1 MFLHRRRGGVVA
13 VGALIL
19 VLLAG
24 CGSPVATTTPMP
36 VPTSTPSPTPSPSP
50 TPRPTPTP
58 TPSPTPSP
66 TPVPL
71 DQALLES
78 RLTVMII
85 GTDSNSRRRRQGADV
100 NTDTMIVA
108 SVGADGA
115 RIDSVSLPRDT
126 VDVPMPDGSIYGG
139 KINALYRTA
148 GASGLRDAFESLY
161 GIEIDYYAAM
171 NMDDLARIVDAAG
184 GIDVDVPYA
193 FSDGQLGFSIGA
205 GRQHLDG
212 SSALLF
218 SRSRYADGDYARAL
232 RQQQV
237 LVALAQKLADP
248 ATDVDLAALVG
259 SLGSLETDV
268 PLDRFPTLL
277 EIGRRAAGAQ
287 VVREVLGPPG
297 YALFEGIEPGPRGWV
312 MIPNVPA
319 MRGYVQ
325 SVMGGG

>member
-1 MFLHRRRGGVVA
+1 MFLHRRRGGVVGVA
-13 VGALIL
+13 AMIL

-24 CGSPVATTTPMP
+24 CASPVATTTPTP
-36 VPTSTPSPTPSPSP
+36 VPTVTPTPTPSPTP
-50 TPRPTPTP
+50 TRRP

-85 GTDSNSRRRRQGADV
+85 GTDSNSSRQRKGADV

-108 SVGADGA
+108 SVNADDT

-126 VDVPMPDGSIYGG
+126 VDVPMPDGSVYHG
-139 KINALYRTA
+139 KINALYRSV

-161 GIEIDYYAAM
+161 GIEIDYYAAV
-171 NMDDLARIVDAAG
+171 NMDDMTQIVDAIG
-184 GIDVDVPYA
+184 GIDVEVPYA
-193 FSDGQLGFSIGA
+193 FSDGELGFQIDA

-212 SSALLF
+212 RNALLF

-237 LVALAQKLADP
+237 LVAVAQKLADP
-248 ATDVDLAALVG
+248 ATRVDLPRLVG

-268 PLDRFPTLL
+268 PLDKLPTLL
-277 EIGRRAAGAQ
+277 EIGRRAAGAE
-287 VVREVLGPPG
+287 VVRQVLGPPG
-297 YALFEGIEPGPRGWV
+297 FALFEGIEPGPRGWV
-312 MIPNVPA
+312 MIPNVAA

>member
-1 MFLHRRRGGVVA
+1 MFFHHRRGGVVG
-13 VGALIL
+13 VGAMIL

-24 CGSPVATTTPMP
+24 CGSPVATTTPTP
-36 VPTSTPSPTPSPSP
+36 VPTATPTPTPTPSPSP
-50 TPRPTPTP
+50 TRRP

-66 TPVPL
+66 TPIPL

-85 GTDSNSRRRRQGADV
+85 GTDSSSSRRRQGADI

-108 SVGADGA
+108 SVSADGA

-126 VDVPMPDGSIYGG
+126 VDVPMPDGSIYRG

-148 GASGLRDAFESLY
+148 GASGLRDVFEALY
-161 GIEIDYYAAM
+161 GIQIDYYAAVD
-171 NMDDLARIVDAAG
+171 MDDMAQIVDAAG
-184 GIDVDVPYA
+184 GIDVEVPYA
-193 FSDGQLGFSIGA
+193 FSDGELGFSIEA
-205 GRQHLDG
+205 GQQHLDG
-212 SSALLF
+212 RNALLF
-218 SRSRYADGDYARAL
+218 SRPRYADGDYARAL

-248 ATDVDLAALVG
+248 ATRIDLPALVG
-259 SLGSLETDV
+259 SLESLETDV
-268 PLDRFPTLL
+268 PLDKLPTLL
-277 EIGRRAAGAQ
+277 EIGRRASGAK